1 MAAPARRRQGRRGRP
16 RTGARRFRQRRRRP
30 RGARPIRPGH
40 RGLADEGSGTRRKTL
55 LNPMQSLT
63 EIQELLA
70 RFEKGRDALAERLKQ
85 EPDDDEARDFLQD
98 AEEAIGTL
106 GPIIE
111 AYERGDDPELEK
123 YSEILDE
130 LAEEETDL
138 AQKLES

>member
-1 MAAPARRRQGRRGRP
+1 
-16 RTGARRFRQRRRRP
+16 
-30 RGARPIRPGH
+30 
-40 RGLADEGSGTRRKTL
+40 
-55 LNPMQSLT
+55 MQSLT

>member
-1 MAAPARRRQGRRGRP
+1 
-16 RTGARRFRQRRRRP
+16 
-30 RGARPIRPGH
+30 
-40 RGLADEGSGTRRKTL
+40 
-55 LNPMQSLT
+55 MQSLS

-85 EPDDDEARDFLQD
+85 EPDDEEARDFLED

-111 AYERGDDPELEK
+111 AFERGDDPELEK
-123 YSEILDE
+123 YAEILDE

>member
-1 MAAPARRRQGRRGRP
+1 
-16 RTGARRFRQRRRRP
+16 
-30 RGARPIRPGH
+30 
-40 RGLADEGSGTRRKTL
+40 
-55 LNPMQSLT
+55 MQSLT
-63 EIQELLA
+63 EIQELLG

-111 AYERGDDPELEK
+111 AYERGDDPEIEK